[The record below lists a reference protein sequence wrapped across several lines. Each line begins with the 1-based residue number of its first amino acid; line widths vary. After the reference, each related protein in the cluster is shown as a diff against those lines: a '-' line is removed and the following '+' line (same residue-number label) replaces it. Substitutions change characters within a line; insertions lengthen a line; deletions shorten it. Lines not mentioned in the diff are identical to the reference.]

1 MSMLVGNYGVT
12 GGRILFR
19 WFRHRTKDSI
29 EVTTEGALRHVNLC
43 KLVHLHLKLPVL
55 DDGQP
60 EHLLCIGKPIVN
72 GLRVLDADGIR
83 SSVSKRQRERVLA
96 HDSNA
101 GVQGPKRD

>member
-60 EHLLCIGKPIVN
+60 EHLLRICKPIVD